1 VLSFNIL
8 VFSHSTISARAACCT
23 VLVSLCGLG
32 ACSTYGADLLVSDAL
47 AGGGSAGLGGAAAA
61 QGGELE
67 HGDAGEA
74 GNGPVASGGGA
85 ELGGATGNPGAGA
98 GQGGTSGGAHAGA
111 AGFSNGGTATVVNP
125 DLIDDLED
133 NDKSI
138 NFINS
143 PRRDGIWDTGNDAT
157 AGGVQTPVPYMFLPT
172 KLSAADAPY
181 AGDQYAAYTKGSG
194 FSMYG
199 AYMNVSMRSYADY
212 ANTPQYDASKY
223 KGISFLAKVGSTST
237 KSMRVRFIS
246 GDTDPRGKK
255 CKLTGMHAELC
266 YNHYFSVV
274 TLSNTWQIYQ
284 LDFEQEFAQGGDGMT
299 NDAIDLAGMYGLE
312 FQFAPSN
319 DFELWI
325 DDLTFTK

>member
-1 VLSFNIL
+1 MLSFNIL
-8 VFSHSTISARAACCT
+8 VFSHSLLNARVARCT
-23 VLVSLCGLG
+23 ALVALCGVA

-47 AGGGSAGLGGAAAA
+47 ADGGNAGLGGMAAT
-61 QGGELE
+61 QGGGLE
-67 HGDAGEA
+67 PGDAGAA
-74 GNGPVASGGGA
+74 GNEQVTSGGGDA
-85 ELGGATGNPGAGA
+85 EMGGATGSPGGA
-98 GQGGTSGGAHAGA
+98 SPGGTGGASHAGA
-111 AGFSNGGTATVVNP
+111 AGFTNGGTATVVNP

-157 AGGVQTPVPYMFLPT
+157 QGGVQTPAPFMFLPT
-172 KLSAADAPY
+172 KLSAAEAPY
-181 AGDQYAAYTKGSG
+181 AGDQYAAHTKGSG
-194 FSMYG
+194 FTMYG

-223 KGISFLAKVGSTST
+223 KGISFLAKVGATSG

-255 CKLTGMHAELC
+255 CKVSGLHSELC

-284 LDFEQEFAQGGDGMT
+284 LDFGQDFAQGGDGMT
-299 NDAIDLAGMYGLE
+299 NDTIDLSGMYGLE

-319 DFELWI
+319 DFDLWI